1 MKYFGMHYVG
11 RKGWE
16 LNLLNFKKRRLRGC
30 LNAVY
35 SYLMW
40 ESRKDRLLS
49 ELHRKTMRGKRF
61 KLDYKV
67 SPLDLKNFFFIWLNL
82 LLILLWVGDW
92 TRWPPLVPCYSN
104 CSAICC
110 ICSFKGADE
119 QVQVLSRLSFV
130 NYPPILAFI
139 NI

>member
-1 MKYFGMHYVG
+1 MKYFGMHHVG

-49 ELHRKTMRGKRF
+49 ELHGKTMRGKRF

-67 SPLDLKNFFFIWLNL
+67 SPLDLKNFFLFDWTFCWSCFEWVIGRDD
-82 LLILLWVGDW
+82 LLWCPATQIVLLYVVFAVS
-92 TRWPPLVPCYSN
+92 R
-104 CSAICC
+104 
-110 ICSFKGADE
+110 E
-119 QVQVLSRLSFV
+119 QMNRYKFFQDSVL
-130 NYPPILAFI
+130 
-139 NI
+139 